1 MDKKSLSEQDIKT
14 KFITPAIVE
23 TAGWD
28 RMKQLREE
36 LYFTDGRI
44 WVRGNMTKRGKR
56 KKADYILYH
65 KPNIPIAVVEA
76 KDNNHSLGA
85 GMQQALEYAEILDL
99 PFVYSSNGDGFLE
112 HDRTK
117 TDGTQG
123 AVERELPLNGFPTPH
138 QLWQRYKAYKGIQDE
153 AEKMVTQDYY
163 TEDRDK
169 TPRYYQSTAINR
181 TIEAIANGQNRVLL
195 VMATGTGKTLTAFQI
210 IWRLWKAGK
219 KERILFLAD
228 RNILVDQTKDNDF
241 KPFIGKMHK
250 LIKRTAEKSF
260 EIYLSLYQQ
269 LTGPEEH
276 QKIYKQFSPG
286 FFDLIVVDECHR
298 GSAADDSAWR
308 EILEYFSSATQIGM
322 TATPKETKYVSNINY
337 FGPPVYTYSL
347 RQGIQDG
354 FLAPYK
360 VIRVTTNLDD
370 GWRPPVGKRDKE
382 GEPVPDRVYNTKDY
396 DRHLVIDERT
406 QTVARRVTEFLK
418 KKDRYAKTIVFCE
431 DIEHAERMRQ
441 ALVNENPD
449 IVAENRKYVWRI
461 TGDHPEGK
469 AELDFFIDPNETYPV
484 VVTTSRLLSTGV
496 DTRAC
501 QLIVIDK
508 NIGSMTEFK
517 QIIGRGTR
525 VEEDY
530 GKMFFTIM
538 DFRRATNLFAD
549 PDFDGEPVMIYEPEP
564 DDPVVPIEDEPG
576 EGEPWTPEDEMP
588 EDENPGDGDP
598 GDYEP
603 PMGADS
609 VGERRHK
616 YHVDGVPVSIIND
629 RVQYLDGEGRLITES
644 VRTFCRK
651 NIRREYASL
660 NDFLN
665 AWSKSEQKAAIIEEL
680 EDQGVFL
687 AHLREEVGKDFDAF
701 DLVCHVAFDR
711 PPLTRRERADNVK
724 KRDYF
729 TKYGDRARAVLDA
742 LLDKY
747 ADEGISKIETME
759 ILRVQPFN
767 SLGSPMELVNSFGGK
782 KQYLKAVK
790 ELEEL
795 LYDAA

>member
-1 MDKKSLSEQDIKT
+1 MDKKKLSEQDIKT

-36 LYFTDGRI
+36 FYFTDGRI
-44 WVRGNMTKRGKR
+44 WVRGNTAKRSKR
-56 KKADYILYH
+56 KKADYILYY

-76 KDNNHSLGA
+76 KDNKHSLGA
-85 GMQQALEYAEILDL
+85 GMQQALEYAEILDI

-117 TDGTQG
+117 TDGSQG
-123 AVERELPLNGFPTPH
+123 PVERELPLNGFPTPH
-138 QLWQRYKAYKGIQDE
+138 QLWQRYKAYKGISHE
-153 AEKMVTQDYY
+153 AEKIVTRDYY

-169 TPRYYQSTAINR
+169 VPRYYQLTAINR
-181 TIEAIANGQNRVLL
+181 TIEAIADGQNRVLL
-195 VMATGTGKTLTAFQI
+195 VMATGTGKTFTAFQI
-210 IWRLWKAGK
+210 IWRLWKAGIK
-219 KERILFLAD
+219 KRILFLAD
-228 RNILVDQTKDNDF
+228 RNILVDQTKSNDF
-241 KPFIGKMHK
+241 KPFNDKMHK
-250 LIKRTAEKSF
+250 LTKRTPKKAY

-308 EILEYFSSATQIGM
+308 EILEYFSSAAQIGM

-370 GWRPPVGKRDKE
+370 GWRPPAGKRDKN
-382 GEPVPDRVYNTKDY
+382 GCLVPDEVYNSKDY
-396 DRHLVIDERT
+396 DRRLVIDERT
-406 QTVARRVTEFLK
+406 QTVARRITEFLG

-449 IVAENRKYVWRI
+449 MIAENRKYVWRI

-469 AELDFFIDPNETYPV
+469 AELDFFIDPHEAYPV

-496 DTRAC
+496 DTRTC
-501 QLIVIDK
+501 KLIVIDK

-530 GKMFFTIM
+530 GKLFFTIM
-538 DFRRATNLFAD
+538 DFRGATNLFAD
-549 PDFDGEPVMIYEPEP
+549 PDFDGEAVMIYEPEP
-564 DDPVVPIEDEPG
+564 DEPVVPDES
-576 EGEPWTPEDEMP
+576 EPAADEAWPPEDEMP
-588 EDENPGDGDP
+588 DGDEP

-603 PMGADS
+603 SQGADS
-609 VGERRHK
+609 VFERRQK
-616 YHVDGVPVSIIND
+616 YHVDGVPVDIIND
-629 RVQYLDGEGRLITES
+629 RVQYLDGDGKLITES
-644 VRTFCRK
+644 VRSYCRK
-651 NIRREYASL
+651 NIRLEYATL
-660 NDFLN
+660 DDFLN
-665 AWSKSEQKAAIIEEL
+665 AWSKAEQKAVIIEEL
-680 EDQGVFL
+680 EKRGVFL
-687 AHLREEVGKDFDAF
+687 AQLREEVGKDFDAF

-729 TKYGDRARAVLDA
+729 TKYGDGARAVLEA
-742 LLDKY
+742 LLEKY
-747 ADEGISKIETME
+747 ADEGIGKIETME

-767 SLGSPMELVNSFGGK
+767 SLGSPVELVGSFGGRN
-782 KQYLKAVK
+782 QYLKAVR